1 MLLYEPS
8 VAGVIVAALFGLCI
22 GSFLNVVIV
31 RRGHDDWQ
39 RRQGLGGRSACPKCG
54 REIRWYENLPLVS
67 WVALR
72 GRCRGCREPI
82 SWRYPLVEALTAGL
96 WAVVAATADGVP
108 ELVTGIV
115 LLTVL
120 VPVTFIDLELRII
133 PDEVNFAAIFLGF
146 SCSLGFGPRDRF
158 ASGPDRWW
166 IEVLLAS
173 LGAAAFLLLPA
184 LLTRGR
190 GMGAGDVKLVLALG
204 AFLGAPVAVGL
215 MAGFLLAL
223 VPSIVLIAVRGLRAG
238 RKSKIP
244 FGPFLAMG
252 GAVGWFWGPQVLDWY
267 LHGFGNQS

>member
-1 MLLYEPS
+1 MEYEPTL
-8 VAGVIVAALFGLCI
+8 AGAAVAAFFGLCI

-39 RRQGLGGRSACPKCG
+39 QRRSLGGRSACPKCG
-54 REIRWYENLPLVS
+54 REIRWYENIPLLS
-67 WVALR
+67 WIALR

-82 SWRYPLVEALTAGL
+82 SWRYPLVELLCALLFAAVALTSEGI
-96 WAVVAATADGVP
+96 P
-108 ELVTGIV
+108 ELVTGAIFLAV
-115 LLTVL
+115 LI
-120 VPVTFIDLELRII
+120 PVTFIDLELRII

-146 SCSLGFGPRDRF
+146 ACSLGFGPRPRF
-158 ASGPDRWW
+158 AAGAEWW
-166 IEVLLAS
+166 WLEVLLAAV
-173 LGAAAFLLLPA
+173 GAAAFLLAPT

-215 MAGFLLAL
+215 MAGFLIAL
-223 VPSIVLIAVRGLRAG
+223 IPSMFLIVRRGVSAG

-252 GAVGWFWGPQVLDWY
+252 GAVGWFWGPQVMDWY
-267 LHGFGNQS
+267 LNFGVA

>member
-1 MLLYEPS
+1 MPTYDPTIG
-8 VAGVIVAALFGLCI
+8 GVLVAALFGLCV

-39 RRQGLGGRSACPKCG
+39 QRRSLDGRSGCPRCG
-54 REIRWYENLPLVS
+54 HELSWYENIPLIS
-67 WVALR
+67 WLALR
-72 GRCRGCREPI
+72 GSCRSCSQPI
-82 SWRYPLVEALTAGL
+82 SWRYPLVEALTAAL
-96 WAVVAATADGVP
+96 WAAVAATSDGIP
-108 ELVTGIV
+108 ELVTGAV
-115 LLTVL
+115 LLSVL

-133 PDEVNFAAIFLGF
+133 PDEINFAAIWLGF
-146 SCSLGFGPRDRF
+146 ACSLGFGPRDRF
-158 ASGPDRWW
+158 IAGAHWW
-166 IEVLLAS
+166 WLEVLLAS
-173 LGAAAFLLLPA
+173 FGAAAFLLLPT

-223 VPSIVLIAVRGLRAG
+223 VPSIFLILSRGLRAG

-252 GAVGWFWGPQVLDWY
+252 GAIGWFVGAPALDAY
-267 LHGFGNQS
+267 LRLGGG